1 VPRGLRG
8 DPPAAAVRGAASAPL
23 AHAPAQCLA
32 AAHRLRPS
40 LRRWLVCARLVT
52 AERSR
57 ARSRGAP
64 GPVAAPGGV
73 LLPRAS
79 ATCYCRAC
87 TPPVAAAGGAP
98 VDVDAT
104 PVTRTLVDQL
114 VWTLVASF
122 VNNRKM
128 RSRCDVISGS
138 LCSLVHT
145 RTRRHTSHTD
155 SILPFRHTLHTH
167 VTRPQATS
175 ADYTAVHRRQPAR
188 LRPTAP
194 RRCGSCAAA
203 LVTRRRSPARWS
215 AHAPAATACKRPRAR
230 SVVRAPERHS
240 ERAMGAALTRPTGIT
255 SAPAGARACG
265 V

>member
-1 VPRGLRG
+1 MRQHSCHS
-8 DPPAAAVRGAASAPL
+8 AAARSAAG
-23 AHAPAQCLA
+23 APADGAGWRAERVRACRAAYGAIRPLPRCAAPRAHLYWHTRLPNASA
-32 AAHRLRPS
+32 AAHRRRPS

-57 ARSRGAP
+57 ARSRGAL

-145 RTRRHTSHTD
+145 RTA
-155 SILPFRHTLHTH
+155 TH
-167 VTRPQATS
+167 VTHRFHITISPHTTHTRHTPTS
-175 ADYTAVHRRQPAR
+175 HIR
-188 LRPTAP
+188 
-194 RRCGSCAAA
+194 
-203 LVTRRRSPARWS
+203 
-215 AHAPAATACKRPRAR
+215 
-230 SVVRAPERHS
+230 
-240 ERAMGAALTRPTGIT
+240 
-255 SAPAGARACG
+255 
-265 V
+265 

>member
-1 VPRGLRG
+1 M
-8 DPPAAAVRGAASAPL
+8 
-23 AHAPAQCLA
+23 
-32 AAHRLRPS
+32 
-40 LRRWLVCARLVT
+40 
-52 AERSR
+52 
-57 ARSRGAP
+57 
-64 GPVAAPGGV
+64 

-87 TPPVAAAGGAP
+87 TPPVAHAGRSGWGGAP

-104 PVTRTLVDQL
+104 PVTCTLVDQL

-128 RSRCDVISGS
+128 QSRCDVISGS

-145 RTRRHTSHTD
+145 ATPSSQRDTSHTD

-188 LRPTAP
+188 LRPTTP

-203 LVTRRRSPARWS
+203 LVTRQRSPARRS

-230 SVVRAPERHS
+230 SVVRTPERHS